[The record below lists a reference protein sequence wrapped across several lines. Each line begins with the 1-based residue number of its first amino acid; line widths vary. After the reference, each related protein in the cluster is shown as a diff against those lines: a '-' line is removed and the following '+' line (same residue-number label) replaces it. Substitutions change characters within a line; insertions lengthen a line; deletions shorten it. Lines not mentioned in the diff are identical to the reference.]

1 MNFIP
6 WFSSWSL
13 STFKPWWGTH
23 GGWPGPTGVSGQD
36 SGFEL
41 SPIKW
46 CPEKNTNLNHSWPI
60 CKSQKKLGWQV
71 DYSISYYCW
80 VFWANPNRP
89 IMGWFFSVASPPNPL
104 IVAVPG
110 LEAWIK
116 MARAREVLQK
126 TRCRWMRF
134 WLGRESV
141 LDICTVYSIYMYIY
155 VERYGY
161 VSICL

>member
-13 STFKPWWGTH
+13 STFKPWWETH

-41 SPIKW
+41 SPIKR
-46 CPEKNTNLNHSWPI
+46 CPEKNTNLNHSWQI
-60 CKSQKKLGWQV
+60 CKSQKIWMEV
-71 DYSISYYCW
+71 DYTMKYYCW

-116 MARAREVLQK
+116 MAKAREVLQK
-126 TRCRWMRF
+126 KPLQMDV
-134 WLGRESV
+134 V
-141 LDICTVYSIYMYIY
+141 LVGERISTWHLYSIQIHMLTK
-155 VERYGY
+155 YGY